1 MNTPYAPPVDQLLKL
16 GRPET
21 EDPWL
26 DYVSMGLSRA
36 DVPEL
41 IRLMKDNDLLAD
53 LTEDPPDDVD
63 LPEWYA
69 NIHAWR
75 ALGQLKAEEAIPAIL
90 DIFYQIDEEDNDWLD
105 GDVKEI
111 FGQIGPAAIQPLG
124 AYLLER
130 KHGIYARGCTSD
142 ALARIAQIY
151 PETRAECVD
160 FIVRALENY
169 EKQDES
175 FNAFLIW
182 DLTELKA
189 VEHIDLIEKAFA
201 GDYVDEMVAGDCE
214 DIKIELGLLGERITP
229 ARKYDFFKR
238 VFRDDD
244 TPLLPVTIVPKK
256 QVSVKKEKNKRKQE
270 KKSRKKNRKK

>member
-1 MNTPYAPPVDQLLKL
+1 MNTPYTPPVEQLLKL
-16 GRPET
+16 GRPEG
-21 EDPWL
+21 PWL
-26 DYVSMGLSRA
+26 DYISMGLSRA
-36 DVPEL
+36 DIPEL

-53 LTEDPPDDVD
+53 LTEDLD

-90 DIFYQIDEEDNDWLD
+90 EIFRQIDEEDNDWLD
-105 GDVKEI
+105 GDVREI

-130 KHGIYARGCTSD
+130 KHGIYARGSASD
-142 ALARIAQIY
+142 ALARIAQTY

-169 EKQDES
+169 KKQDEG

-182 DLTELKA
+182 DLAELKA

-201 GDYVDEMVAGDCE
+201 GDYVDEMVAGDSE
-214 DIKIELGLLGERITP
+214 DIKIELGLLSERITP
-229 ARKYDFFKR
+229 ARKHDFFKHM
-238 VFRDDD
+238 FRDDD
-244 TPLLPVTIVPKK
+244 TPFLPVTVVPKK

-270 KKSRKKNRKK
+270 KKSRKKNRKR